1 MRKTRISDSARELTK
16 SWREN
21 TRDDKNCAVREW
33 RLSSSFRGNLS
44 WWKFHKS
51 SWQGARFSLS
61 VSLIFVSPVLKI
73 RPENLDADGVL
84 ICNNLMCFQIIVE
97 HTVNF
102 HTIKNSTISPIS
114 PSLRP
119 CAPPAA
125 LGVVQSS
132 RSSSDEDWKSVSRS
146 PNMSPNGSA
155 YRSAPC
161 WDCQKRK

>member
-1 MRKTRISDSARELTK
+1 MPENWRRVDERTPEMTKIAQCVSEDSRLHFVEIWAGENFIKVADRE
-16 SWREN
+16 
-21 TRDDKNCAVREW
+21 RD
-33 RLSSSFRGNLS
+33 F
-44 WWKFHKS
+44 
-51 SWQGARFSLS
+51 QLS

-114 PSLRP
+114 PSLHP